1 MGRPNLRPTVRCMG
15 AVDDYFEALDESTRA
30 VFEHIRGL
38 ALAVA
43 PEAEQGES
51 YGMAALKLRNKPLLA
66 FRVAKGHVSVFPF
79 SSSVVDEVRD
89 RLPGFDLSKGTIR
102 FSVDQPLPDDVV
114 REVVR
119 LRVAEI
125 AGSTR

>member
-1 MGRPNLRPTVRCMG
+1 MG
-15 AVDDYFEALDESTRA
+15 AVDDYFEAMDESTRA

-43 PEAEQGES
+43 PEAEQGKS
-51 YGMAALKLRNKPLLA
+51 YGMAALKLKNKPLLA
-66 FRVAKGHVSVFPF
+66 FRVAKEHLSVFPF
-79 SSSVVDEVRD
+79 SPSVVDEVRD
-89 RLPGFDLSKGTIR
+89 RLPGFNLSKGTIR
-102 FSVDQPLPDDVV
+102 FSVDQPLPDDAV